1 MSPPLTSFQI
11 SIISQSVTV
20 RYPKD
25 LSPSIVQS
33 TLENV
38 GFDVSS
44 NADRSDV
51 GSSNDT
57 SEAVNQALADR
68 RTKHIQQ
75 CLLCRQEELRVDCKP
90 RIYRDPAFRVQD
102 PVHNTAV
109 EKPIGSN
116 HISSVVSRH
125 EKNDDGPFHVAISVG
140 GMSCSSCSLTITQMV
155 SELQGVSD
163 VVVSVLGG
171 SATVIVDDKRMVEV
185 VIRTIEDCG
194 FEAELISVESL
205 SALDHSGL
213 IRLRTLTLRIDG
225 MFCQ

>member
-1 MSPPLTSFQI
+1 
-11 SIISQSVTV
+11 
-20 RYPKD
+20 
-25 LSPSIVQS
+25 
-33 TLENV
+33 
-38 GFDVSS
+38 
-44 NADRSDV
+44 
-51 GSSNDT
+51 
-57 SEAVNQALADR
+57 
-68 RTKHIQQ
+68 
-75 CLLCRQEELRVDCKP
+75 
-90 RIYRDPAFRVQD
+90 
-102 PVHNTAV
+102 
-109 EKPIGSN
+109 
-116 HISSVVSRH
+116 
-125 EKNDDGPFHVAISVG
+125 
-140 GMSCSSCSLTITQMV
+140 MV